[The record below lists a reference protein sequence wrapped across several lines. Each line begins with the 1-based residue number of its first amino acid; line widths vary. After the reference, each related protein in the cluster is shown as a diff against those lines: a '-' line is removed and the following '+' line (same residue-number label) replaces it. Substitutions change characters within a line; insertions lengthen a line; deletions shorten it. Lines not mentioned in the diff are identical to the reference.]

1 MNINPEEIMAK
12 RLAYISYHVIVVL
25 LSAAMALSIPF
36 ALSAMAA
43 GLLRAWAFIENEK
56 ILLIAL
62 EIVAAVILIFFFNHI
77 RRGWDDRRITRMAK
91 SAGLVRATMV
101 KGMFAQ
107 RRMKKMKKELGF
119 ARELMIIG
127 STGYRTFV
135 DLDGDLHEALQNCRE
150 AKIMLLDPF
159 KEGAITRARGIPDP
173 EVTPEMIR
181 EQIIKSIDFL
191 KGLRA
196 AQKEVRLK
204 LYPDLPL
211 LKLAIIGDYA
221 FLQHY
226 HTGMNVRQM
235 PEYAFKNE
243 SKHGGLYIPLYRYFL
258 ARWQDT
264 TIPEYDL
271 DTDELVYRDLM
282 GNEVARERFRDI
294 MNPAAADEKLDDD
307 PGELRDK
314 NQGALT

>member
-1 MNINPEEIMAK
+1 MAK
-12 RLAYISYHVIVVL
+12 RLVHISYHIIVVL
-25 LSAAMALSIPF
+25 LSAALALSTPF
-36 ALSAMAA
+36 VLSAMAA
-43 GLLRAWAFIENEK
+43 GMLRVWAFIENEK
-56 ILLIAL
+56 IFLVAL
-62 EIVAAVILIFFFNHI
+62 EIVTAVILILFINHI
-77 RRGWDDRRITRMAK
+77 RRGWDDRRFTRMAK
-91 SAGLVRATMV
+91 SAGLIRATTV

-127 STGYRTFV
+127 STGYRTFA
-135 DLDGDLHEALQNCRE
+135 DPEGDLHETLQNCRE
-150 AKIMLLDPF
+150 AKVMLLNPF

-173 EVTPEMIR
+173 EVTPDMIR
-181 EQIIKSIDFL
+181 EQIFKSIDFL

-258 ARWQDT
+258 TRWQET

-282 GNEVARERFRDI
+282 GNETARERFRDI
-294 MNPAAADEKLDDD
+294 MNPDAADEKVDNE
-307 PGELRDK
+307 PEGSREK
-314 NQGALT
+314 NQGTLTLI

>member
-1 MNINPEEIMAK
+1 MAK
-12 RLAYISYHVIVVL
+12 RLLHISYHVIVVL
-25 LSAAMALSIPF
+25 MSAALALSTPH
-36 ALSAMAA
+36 ALSAVATGM
-43 GLLRAWAFIENEK
+43 LRAWAFIENEK
-56 ILLIAL
+56 IFLIAL
-62 EIVAAVILIFFFNHI
+62 EIVTAVILILFFNHI
-77 RRGWDDRRITRMAK
+77 RRGWDDRRITRMAE
-91 SAGLVRATMV
+91 SAGLVQATMV
-101 KGMFAQ
+101 KGMFVQ
-107 RRMKKMKKELGF
+107 RRMKRMKKKLGF

-127 STGYRTFV
+127 STGYRTFA
-135 DLDGDLHEALQNCRE
+135 DPDGDLHEALQHCRE
-150 AKIMLLDPF
+150 AKIMLLNPF
-159 KEGAITRARGIPDP
+159 KEGAITRARAIPDP
-173 EVTPEMIR
+173 EVTPEVIR

-243 SKHGGLYIPLYRYFL
+243 PKHGGLYIPLYRYFL
-258 ARWQDT
+258 ARWQDA

-282 GNEVARERFRDI
+282 GNETARERFRSDI
-294 MNPAAADEKLDDD
+294 TNPAAAVEELDDTGAL
-307 PGELRDK
+307 GEK
-314 NQGALT
+314 NQGARI

>member
-1 MNINPEEIMAK
+1 MAK
-12 RLAYISYHVIVVL
+12 RLLHISYHVIVVL
-25 LSAAMALSIPF
+25 MSAALALSTPY

-56 ILLIAL
+56 IFLIAL
-62 EIVAAVILIFFFNHI
+62 EIVTAVILILFFNHI
-77 RRGWDDRRITRMAK
+77 RRGWDDRRITRMAE
-91 SAGLVRATMV
+91 SAGLVQATMV
-101 KGMFAQ
+101 KGMFVQ
-107 RRMKKMKKELGF
+107 RRMKKMKRKLGF

-135 DLDGDLHEALQNCRE
+135 DPDGDLHEALGNCRE

-159 KEGAITRARGIPDP
+159 KEGAVTRARAIPDP
-173 EVTPEMIR
+173 EVTPGMIR

-243 SKHGGLYIPLYRYFL
+243 AKHGGLYIPLYRYFL
-258 ARWQDT
+258 TRWQDP

-271 DTDELVYRDLM
+271 DTDELVYRDLA
-282 GNEVARERFRDI
+282 GNEVVRERFGGVTS
-294 MNPAAADEKLDDD
+294 PAAVDAAQQD
-307 PGELRDK
+307 PGELSAK
-314 NQGALT
+314 NQVALT